1 MQQAMYLPC
10 RGSHLLNHFSAV
22 HRSSRASGGAGLLR
36 LALDHH
42 GRRLE
47 DGHRDLSHGQLLVV
61 GLLGRDDRSIG
72 REHEVDA
79 RVRHQV
85 RLELRDVHVQGSIEA
100 KAGRQGTDDLG
111 DQAVQIGVR
120 GALNVQVPEMR
131 PHQLMRAVLLATV
144 YGFMFKRTAIV
155 LEWMQTSNYSMR
167 RVE

>member
-1 MQQAMYLPC
+1 M
-10 RGSHLLNHFSAV
+10 
-22 HRSSRASGGAGLLR
+22 
-36 LALDHH
+36 
-42 GRRLE
+42 RLE

-111 DQAVQIGVR
+111 DQAVQVGVR
-120 GALNVQVPEMR
+120 GALNVQVPEMH
-131 PHQLMRAVLLATV
+131 PHRKLMRAVLLSQLAASIFKPTV
-144 YGFMFKRTAIV
+144 IV
-155 LEWMQTSNYSMR
+155 PEWLQTSDDLPL
-167 RVE
+167 RVA

>member
-1 MQQAMYLPC
+1 MHKSQ
-10 RGSHLLNHFSAV
+10 
-22 HRSSRASGGAGLLR
+22 
-36 LALDHH
+36 ALDHH
-42 GRRLE
+42 RSRLE
-47 DGHRDLSHGQLLVV
+47 NGHRDLSHGQLLVV

-131 PHQLMRAVLLATV
+131 PRRKLMRALLLATA
-144 YGFMFKRTAIV
+144 YGFMFKRAVIV
-155 LEWMQTSNYSMR
+155 LEWMQTM
-167 RVE
+167 